1 MADLHG
7 WLPFAVACLI
17 ALVAAVVL
25 TAVIGAIVRAIAR
38 HKEWA
43 RMLASRARIP
53 FRLLLLDILLW
64 IAVTATTPLDVPLP
78 TVEAVHHAFLV
89 VTIALATWFG
99 AALVIFFED
108 IGLARYRLD
117 VPDNRYARR
126 VRTQVMIIRRL
137 TIVAAVVI
145 GVGAILLTF
154 PGARAAG
161 ASILASAGLIG
172 VIAGVAAQSSLG
184 NLFAGMQLAFSG
196 AIRLDDVVVVNNE
209 WGRIEEITLTYVVV
223 HIWDDRRMVLP
234 STYFTTQPFE
244 NWTRQHSELLGAVE
258 FDLDWA
264 VSPDAMRKELDRILR
279 KTDLWDQRTSVLQVT
294 DAVGG
299 FVHVRVLLT
308 AKDAPTLFDLRCYV
322 RENLVAWIQRE
333 ATAAL
338 PRRRVELVEAQ
349 GAQPSPR
356 SRGVSGDTLFSGSTD
371 AEHRASQFTDSIPV
385 VPKVAAVK
393 AERQRAEDADN
404 DDERT
409 QEASTQARL
418 GRGNTERM

>member
-1 MADLHG
+1 
-7 WLPFAVACLI
+7 
-17 ALVAAVVL
+17 
-25 TAVIGAIVRAIAR
+25 
-38 HKEWA
+38 
-43 RMLASRARIP
+43 
-53 FRLLLLDILLW
+53 
-64 IAVTATTPLDVPLP
+64 
-78 TVEAVHHAFLV
+78 
-89 VTIALATWFG
+89 
-99 AALVIFFED
+99 
-108 IGLARYRLD
+108 
-117 VPDNRYARR
+117 
-126 VRTQVMIIRRL
+126 
-137 TIVAAVVI
+137 
-145 GVGAILLTF
+145 
-154 PGARAAG
+154 
-161 ASILASAGLIG
+161 
-172 VIAGVAAQSSLG
+172 
-184 NLFAGMQLAFSG
+184 
-196 AIRLDDVVVVNNE
+196 
-209 WGRIEEITLTYVVV
+209 
-223 HIWDDRRMVLP
+223 
-234 STYFTTQPFE
+234 
-244 NWTRQHSELLGAVE
+244 
-258 FDLDWA
+258 
-264 VSPDAMRKELDRILR
+264 
-279 KTDLWDQRTSVLQVT
+279 VT

-393 AERQRAEDADN
+393 AERHRAEDADN